1 MQDKILITGYNGAL
15 AQRLKSFLENDYE
28 LIYLTSNKKSV
39 DNSSIYYWDIKK
51 KYVDENALLG
61 CSHIIHLCGYNI
73 MNSWSKK
80 NKAKMYTSRVDTAN
94 LLFEKCKKLG
104 AKIKTFIGASAMGYY
119 GLGVESDVDENSPLG
134 KDWLAKLS
142 FDWEAAANQFESIGS
157 RIVNLRIS
165 LMMDLNSGFL
175 KVTLLPMRFGITSVF
190 LPSNL
195 AYSWIHIDDLCGFIL
210 YALKNNSIIGPFNMA
225 APKKQNQLEVI
236 REIKKYIFKYAIVFP
251 IPLFMMKIILGGRSQ
266 VIKGGLH
273 LKTDKLINS
282 GYKYKYPTISS
293 FLKK

>member
-15 AQRLKSFLENDYE
+15 AQRLRFFLENDYE

-39 DNSSIYYWDIKK
+39 DNHSIYYWDVKNN
-51 KYVDENALLG
+51 YVDENALLG
-61 CSHIIHLCGYNI
+61 CSHIIHLCGFNI

-80 NKAKMYTSRVDTAN
+80 NKEKMHSSRVDTAN
-94 LLFEKCKKLG
+94 LLFDKCKSLG
-104 AKIKTFIGASAMGYY
+104 VNIKTFIGASAMGYY
-119 GLGVESDVDENSPLG
+119 GLGVESDVDENSPKG

-142 FDWEAAANQFESIGS
+142 CDWEAAANQFEKIGS

-175 KVTLLPMRFGITSVF
+175 KVTLLPMRLGITSVF

-195 AYSWIHIDDLCGFIL
+195 AYSWIHIDDLCGFIA
-210 YALKNNSIIGPFNMA
+210 YALRNQNIVGPFNMA

-236 REIKKYIFKYAIVFP
+236 RDIKKNIFKNALIFP
-251 IPLFMMKIILGGRSQ
+251 IPLFLMKIILGGRSQ

>member
-94 LLFEKCKKLG
+94 LLFKKCKKLG
-104 AKIKTFIGASAMGYY
+104 VKIKTFIGASAMDIM
-119 GLGVESDVDENSPLG
+119 GLEL
-134 KDWLAKLS
+134 KAMLM
-142 FDWEAAANQFESIGS
+142 
-157 RIVNLRIS
+157 RI
-165 LMMDLNSGFL
+165 
-175 KVTLLPMRFGITSVF
+175 
-190 LPSNL
+190 
-195 AYSWIHIDDLCGFIL
+195 
-210 YALKNNSIIGPFNMA
+210 AL
-225 APKKQNQLEVI
+225 
-236 REIKKYIFKYAIVFP
+236 
-251 IPLFMMKIILGGRSQ
+251 
-266 VIKGGLH
+266 
-273 LKTDKLINS
+273 
-282 GYKYKYPTISS
+282 
-293 FLKK
+293 

>member
-15 AQRLKSFLENDYE
+15 AQRLRSFLVNEYE
-28 LIYLTSNKKSV
+28 LIFLTSNKKSV
-39 DNSSIYYWDIKK
+39 DNHSIYYWDVKNN
-51 KYVDENALLG
+51 YVDENALLG

-73 MNSWSKK
+73 MNRWSKK
-80 NKAKMYTSRVDTAN
+80 NKEKMYSSRVDTAN
-94 LLFEKCKKLG
+94 LLFDKCKSLG
-104 AKIKTFIGASAMGYY
+104 VNIKTFIGASAMGYY

-134 KDWLAKLS
+134 EDWLAKLS
-142 FDWEAAANQFESIGS
+142 FDWEAAANQFEKIGS

-175 KVTLLPMRFGITSVF
+175 KVTLLPMRLGITSVF

-195 AYSWIHIDDLCGFIL
+195 AYSWIHIDDLCGFIT
-210 YALKNNSIIGPFNMA
+210 YALRNQNIVGPFNMA
-225 APKKQNQLEVI
+225 APNKQNQLEVI
-236 REIKKYIFKYAIVFP
+236 REIKKYIFKNALIFP
-251 IPLFMMKIILGGRSQ
+251 IPLFLMKIILGGRSQ
-266 VIKGGLH
+266 VIKGGLY
-273 LKTDKLINS
+273 LKTDKLIDS

>member
-15 AQRLKSFLENDYE
+15 AQRLRFFLENDYE

-39 DNSSIYYWDIKK
+39 DNHSIYYWDVKNN
-51 KYVDENALLG
+51 YVDENALLG
-61 CSHIIHLCGYNI
+61 CSHIIHLCGFNI

-80 NKAKMYTSRVDTAN
+80 NKEKMHSSRVDTAN
-94 LLFEKCKKLG
+94 LLFDKCKSLG
-104 AKIKTFIGASAMGYY
+104 VNIKTFIGASAMGYY

-134 KDWLAKLS
+134 EDWLAKLS
-142 FDWEAAANQFESIGS
+142 FDWEAAANQFEKIGS

-175 KVTLLPMRFGITSVF
+175 KVTLLPMRLGITSVF

-195 AYSWIHIDDLCGFIL
+195 AYSWIHIDDLCGFIT
-210 YALKNNSIIGPFNMA
+210 YALRNQNIVGPFNMA
-225 APKKQNQLEVI
+225 APNKQNQLEVI
-236 REIKKYIFKYAIVFP
+236 REIKKYIFKNALIFP
-251 IPLFMMKIILGGRSQ
+251 IPLFLMKIILGGRSQ
-266 VIKGGLH
+266 VIKGGLY
-273 LKTDKLINS
+273 LKTDKLIDS